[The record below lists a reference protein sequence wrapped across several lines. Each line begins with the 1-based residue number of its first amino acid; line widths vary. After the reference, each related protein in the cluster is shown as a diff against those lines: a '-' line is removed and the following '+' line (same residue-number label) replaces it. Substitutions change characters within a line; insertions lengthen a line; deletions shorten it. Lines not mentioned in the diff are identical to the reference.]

1 MATIKEQIKSGLL
14 AAIML
19 FLIYGLIVIFY

>member
-19 FLIYGLIVIFY
+19 CLIYGLILIFH